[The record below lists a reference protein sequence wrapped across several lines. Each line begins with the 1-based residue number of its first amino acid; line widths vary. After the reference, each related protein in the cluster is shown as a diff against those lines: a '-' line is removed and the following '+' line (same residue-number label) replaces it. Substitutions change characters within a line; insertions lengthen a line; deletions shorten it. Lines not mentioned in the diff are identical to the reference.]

1 MRDSAGCSRCG
12 FAPGRAC
19 GGAAGGGNW
28 RAARC
33 RCRSGRLRRYPA
45 VRTQLQSR
53 LGALTRCSAVTYPCC
68 AHVLDGGDFVAYSLQ
83 TLISIQLASAV
94 SVLFNA
100 PRRSSSRSVRQLM
113 KERELL
119 IRSVVNLILAIWY
132 GRVLFCF
139 AVLVAGGGVESLV
152 ERVELGCLVYSA
164 GLGLLLDA
172 GVTWEIQRH

>member
-1 MRDSAGCSRCG
+1 
-12 FAPGRAC
+12 
-19 GGAAGGGNW
+19 
-28 RAARC
+28 
-33 RCRSGRLRRYPA
+33 
-45 VRTQLQSR
+45 
-53 LGALTRCSAVTYPCC
+53 
-68 AHVLDGGDFVAYSLQ
+68 VAYSLQ

-132 GRVLFCF
+132 GRVLFCI